1 MHKRG
6 RCQQQ
11 HVRVTRRSD
20 KEQAAV
26 NTGISNVAIT
36 LSGEL
41 FAKVGGMLIFDVLD
55 NGFPANNNDQSS
67 NLYPQSL
74 WQLTNSHC

>member
-6 RCQQQ
+6 KD
-11 HVRVTRRSD
+11 VNNSNLRVTRRSD

-36 LSGEL
+36 LSSEL
-41 FAKVGGMLIFDVLD
+41 FAKISRMLILDILD
-55 NGFPANNNDQSS
+55 NGFPANNKHGSISS
-67 NLYPQSL
+67 INNLFVFL
-74 WQLTNSHC
+74 